1 MANIQKKYII
11 LSSIVVVLVVIL
23 ILTVTLK
30 NKGYSL
36 PKFKTINTQ
45 LIEITITRNGNE
57 TITIKFNDNKWIVND
72 KYNADVKAVESITNA
87 FNNIQPVELL
97 SRGSSEILDKYSLTD
112 NEALIVKAKDI
123 SSKEVRNIRFG
134 MKANFG
140 NLVYAQINNDKN
152 VYLIGNIPINPKDIF
167 DKTEDDLINKTISS
181 VKIDDINKITIS
193 YNNNSYTI
201 EKTDSTNWTKTWN
214 NKNLNQDDIY
224 TSLYFIANLRA
235 DGLIK
240 NEAQK
245 SNLLYKIEIYLLD
258 NKTLSYNIYS
268 KTDNYEIEL
277 VNDNNRYYLLESTF
291 QNLEFYYLIN
301 ISLFYIINI
310 VLS

>member
-11 LSSIVVVLVVIL
+11 LSSIVVVLAVIL

-36 PKFKTINTQ
+36 PQFKTINTQ
-45 LIEITITRNGNE
+45 LSEITITRNGNE

-72 KYNADVKAVESITNA
+72 KYNADFNAIESITNA

-97 SRGSSEILDKYSLTD
+97 SRGSDEILDKYRLSD

-181 VKIDDINKITIS
+181 VKIDDINKINIS
-193 YNNNSYTI
+193 YNNNLYTI

-214 NKNLNQDDIY
+214 NKNIDQNDIY
-224 TSLYFIANLRA
+224 TSLYSIANLEA

-240 NEAQK
+240 DNTQK

-258 NKTLSYNIYS
+258 NKTVSYNIYS

-277 VNDNNRYYLLESTF
+277 VNDNNRYYLLESSF
-291 QNLEFYYLIN
+291 QNLEEKIN
-301 ISLFYIINI
+301 DIIKN
-310 VLS
+310 

>member
-36 PKFKTINTQ
+36 PQFKTINTQ
-45 LIEITITRNGNE
+45 LSEITITRNGNE

-72 KYNADVKAVESITNA
+72 KYNADFNAIESITNA

-97 SRGSSEILDKYSLTD
+97 SRGSDEILDKYRLSD

-181 VKIDDINKITIS
+181 VKIDDINKINIS
-193 YNNNSYTI
+193 YNNNLYTI

-214 NKNLNQDDIY
+214 NKNIDQNDIY
-224 TSLYFIANLRA
+224 TSLYSIANLEA

-240 NEAQK
+240 DNTQK

-258 NKTLSYNIYS
+258 NKTVSYNIYS

-277 VNDNNRYYLLESTF
+277 VNDNNRYYLLESSF
-291 QNLEFYYLIN
+291 QNLEEKIN
-301 ISLFYIINI
+301 DIIKN
-310 VLS
+310 

>member
-45 LIEITITRNGNE
+45 LSEITITRNGNE

-72 KYNADVKAVESITNA
+72 KYNAYVKAVESITNA

-112 NEALIVKAKDI
+112 NEALIVKAKDA
-123 SSKEVRNIRFG
+123 SSKEVRNIKFG

-167 DKTEDDLINKTISS
+167 DKTEDDLINKTISF
-181 VKIDDINKITIS
+181 VRIDDINKITIS

-245 SNLLYKIEIYLLD
+245 SNLLYKIEIYLSD
-258 NKTLSYNIYS
+258 NKTVSYNIYS

-277 VNDNNRYYLLESTF
+277 VNDNNRYYLLESSF
-291 QNLEFYYLIN
+291 QNLEEKIN
-301 ISLFYIINI
+301 DIINN
-310 VLS
+310 

>member
-11 LSSIVVVLVVIL
+11 LSSIVVVLAVIL

-36 PKFKTINTQ
+36 PQFKTINTQ
-45 LIEITITRNGNE
+45 LSEITITRNGNE

-72 KYNADVKAVESITNA
+72 KYNADFNAIESITNA

-97 SRGSSEILDKYSLTD
+97 SRGSDEILDKYRLSD

-181 VKIDDINKITIS
+181 VKIDDINKINIS
-193 YNNNSYTI
+193 YNNNLYTI

-214 NKNLNQDDIY
+214 NKNIDQNDIY
-224 TSLYFIANLRA
+224 SSLYSIANLEA

-240 NEAQK
+240 DNTQK

-258 NKTLSYNIYS
+258 NKTVSYNIYS

-277 VNDNNRYYLLESTF
+277 VNDNNRYYLLESSF
-291 QNLEFYYLIN
+291 QNLEEKIN
-301 ISLFYIINI
+301 DIIKN
-310 VLS
+310 

>member
-11 LSSIVVVLVVIL
+11 LSSIVVVLAVIL

-36 PKFKTINTQ
+36 PQLKAINTQ
-45 LIEITITRNGNE
+45 LSEITITRNGNE
-57 TITIKFNDNKWIVND
+57 TITIKFNDNKWTVND
-72 KYNADVKAVESITNA
+72 KYNADTKAIESITNA

-97 SRGSSEILDKYSLTD
+97 SRGNTEILDKYSLTD
-112 NEALIVKAKDI
+112 NEALIVKAKDT
-123 SSKEVRNIRFG
+123 SSKEVRNIKFG

-140 NLVYAQINNDKN
+140 NLVYGQINNDKN
-152 VYLIGNIPINPKDIF
+152 VYLIGNTPINPKDIF

-181 VKIDDINKITIS
+181 VRIDDINKITIS
-193 YNNNSYTI
+193 YNNNSYTL

-214 NKNLNQDDIY
+214 NQNINQDDIY
-224 TSLYFIANLRA
+224 TSLYFIVNLRA

-240 NEAQK
+240 DNIQRA
-245 SNLLYKIEIYLLD
+245 NLLYKVEIYLSD
-258 NKTLSYNIYS
+258 GTTVNYNIYA

-277 VNDNNRYYLLESTF
+277 VNDDTRYYLLESSF
-291 QNLEFYYLIN
+291 QDLETKIN
-301 ISLFYIINI
+301 NIIQN
-310 VLS
+310 

>member
-11 LSSIVVVLVVIL
+11 LSSIVVVLSVIL

-36 PKFKTINTQ
+36 PQFKNINTQ
-45 LIEITITRNGNE
+45 LSEITITRDGNE
-57 TITIKFNDNKWIVND
+57 TITIKFNDNKWTVND

-97 SRGSSEILDKYSLTD
+97 SRGSDEILDKYSLTD
-112 NEALIVKAKDI
+112 NEALIVKAKDA
-123 SSKEVRNIRFG
+123 SSKEVRNIKFG

-152 VYLIGNIPINPKDIF
+152 VYLIGNTPINPKDIF

-201 EKTDSTNWTKTWN
+201 EKTDSTNWTKIWN
-214 NKNLNQDDIY
+214 NKNIDQNDIY
-224 TSLYFIANLRA
+224 TSIYSIANLEA

-245 SNLLYKIEIYLLD
+245 SNLLYKIEIYLSD
-258 NKTLSYNIYS
+258 NKTVSYNIYS

-277 VNDNNRYYLLESTF
+277 VNDNNRYYLLESSF
-291 QNLEFYYLIN
+291 QNLEEKIN
-301 ISLFYIINI
+301 NIIKN
-310 VLS
+310 

>member
-1 MANIQKKYII
+1 MANFQKKYII
-11 LSSIVVVLVVIL
+11 LSSIVVVLTVIL
-23 ILTVTLK
+23 ILTITLK

-36 PKFKTINTQ
+36 PQFKAINTQ
-45 LIEITITRNGNE
+45 LSEITITRNGNE
-57 TITIKFNDNKWIVND
+57 TITIKFNDNKWIIND
-72 KYNADVKAVESITNA
+72 KYNANINAVELITNA

-97 SRGSSEILDKYSLTD
+97 SRGNTEILDKYSLTD
-112 NEALIVKAKDI
+112 NEALIVKAKDS

-152 VYLIGNIPINPKDIF
+152 VYLIGNTPINPKDIF

-214 NKNLNQDDIY
+214 SKNVNQEDIY
-224 TSLYFIANLRA
+224 TSIYSIANLEA

-240 NEAQK
+240 NDDKQK
-245 SNLLYKIEIYLLD
+245 SNLLYKVEIYTSD
-258 NKTLSYNIYS
+258 NKTVNYNIYS

-291 QNLEFYYLIN
+291 QNLEEKIN
-301 ISLFYIINI
+301 NIIKN
-310 VLS
+310 

>member
-36 PKFKTINTQ
+36 PQFKTINTQ
-45 LIEITITRNGNE
+45 LSEITITRNGNE

-72 KYNADVKAVESITNA
+72 KYNADFNAIESITNA

-97 SRGSSEILDKYSLTD
+97 SRGSDEILDKYRLSD
-112 NEALIVKAKDI
+112 NEALIVKAKDS
-123 SSKEVRNIRFG
+123 SSKEVRNIKFG

-152 VYLIGNIPINPKDIF
+152 VYLIGNTPINPKDIF

-181 VKIDDINKITIS
+181 VKIDDINKIAIS

-214 NKNLNQDDIY
+214 NKNIDQNDIY
-224 TSLYFIANLRA
+224 TSLYSIANLEA

-240 NEAQK
+240 DNTQK

-258 NKTLSYNIYS
+258 NKTVSYNIYS

-277 VNDNNRYYLLESTF
+277 VNDNNRYYLLESSF
-291 QNLEFYYLIN
+291 QNLEEKIN
-301 ISLFYIINI
+301 DIIKN
-310 VLS
+310 

>member
-11 LSSIVVVLVVIL
+11 LSSIVVVLAIIL

-36 PKFKTINTQ
+36 PQFKTINAQ
-45 LIEITITRNGNE
+45 LSEITITRNGNE
-57 TITIKFNDNKWIVND
+57 TITIKFNDNKWTVND
-72 KYNADVKAVESITNA
+72 KYNADANAVESITNA

-97 SRGSSEILDKYSLTD
+97 SRGSDEILAKYSLTD
-112 NEALIVKAKDI
+112 NEALIVKAKDS
-123 SSKEVRNIRFG
+123 SSKEVRNIKFG

-152 VYLIGNIPINPKDIF
+152 VYLIGNTPINPKDIF

-181 VKIDDINKITIS
+181 VKIDDINKINIS
-193 YNNNSYTI
+193 YNNNLYTI

-214 NKNLNQDDIY
+214 NKNIDQNDIY
-224 TSLYFIANLRA
+224 TSLYSIANLEA

-240 NEAQK
+240 DNTQK

-258 NKTLSYNIYS
+258 NKTVSYNIYS

-277 VNDNNRYYLLESTF
+277 VNDNNRYYLLESSF
-291 QNLEFYYLIN
+291 QNLEEKIN
-301 ISLFYIINI
+301 DIIKN
-310 VLS
+310 

>member
-11 LSSIVVVLVVIL
+11 LSSIVVVLAVIL

-36 PKFKTINTQ
+36 PQFKTINAQ
-45 LIEITITRNGNE
+45 LSEITITRNGNE
-57 TITIKFNDNKWIVND
+57 TITIKFNDNKWTVND
-72 KYNADVKAVESITNA
+72 KYNADANAVESITNA

-97 SRGSSEILDKYSLTD
+97 SRGSDEILAKYSLTD
-112 NEALIVKAKDI
+112 NEALIVKAKDS
-123 SSKEVRNIRFG
+123 SSKEVRNIKFG

-152 VYLIGNIPINPKDIF
+152 VYLIGNTPINPKDIF

-181 VKIDDINKITIS
+181 VKIDDINKIAIS

-214 NKNLNQDDIY
+214 NKNIDQNDIY
-224 TSLYFIANLRA
+224 TSLYSIANLEA

-240 NEAQK
+240 DNTQK

-258 NKTLSYNIYS
+258 NKTVSYNIYS

-277 VNDNNRYYLLESTF
+277 VNDNNRYYLLESSF
-291 QNLEFYYLIN
+291 QNLMI
-301 ISLFYIINI
+301 
-310 VLS
+310 

>member
-11 LSSIVVVLVVIL
+11 LSSIVVVLAVIL

-36 PKFKTINTQ
+36 PQLKAINTQ
-45 LIEITITRNGNE
+45 LSEITITRNGNE

-97 SRGSSEILDKYSLTD
+97 SRGSSEVLDKYSLTD
-112 NEALIVKAKDI
+112 NEALIVKAKDS
-123 SSKEVRNIRFG
+123 SSKEVRNIKFG

-152 VYLIGNIPINPKDIF
+152 VYLIGNTPINPKDIF

-181 VKIDDINKITIS
+181 IKIDDINKITIS
-193 YNNNSYTI
+193 YNNNSYTL

-214 NKNLNQDDIY
+214 NKNVNQDDIY
-224 TSLYFIANLRA
+224 TSLYSIANLEA

-240 NEAQK
+240 DDSQK
-245 SNLLYKIEIYLLD
+245 SNLLYKIEIYLSD
-258 NKTLSYNIYS
+258 NKTVSYNIYS

-277 VNDNNRYYLLESTF
+277 LNDNNRYYLLESNF
-291 QNLEFYYLIN
+291 QNLEEKIN
-301 ISLFYIINI
+301 DIIKD
-310 VLS
+310 

>member
-45 LIEITITRNGNE
+45 LSEITITRNGNE

-112 NEALIVKAKDI
+112 NEALIIKAKDI

-181 VKIDDINKITIS
+181 VRIDDINKITIS

-214 NKNLNQDDIY
+214 NKNLNQNDIY
-224 TSLYFIANLRA
+224 TSLYSIANLEA

-240 NEAQK
+240 DNTQK

-258 NKTLSYNIYS
+258 NKNINYNIYS
-268 KTDNYEIEL
+268 KIDNYEIEL

-291 QNLEFYYLIN
+291 QNLEEKIN
-301 ISLFYIINI
+301 NIIKN
-310 VLS
+310 

>member
-11 LSSIVVVLVVIL
+11 LVVIL

-36 PKFKTINTQ
+36 PQFKTINTQ
-45 LIEITITRNGNE
+45 LSEITITRNGNE

-72 KYNADVKAVESITNA
+72 KYNADFNAIESITNA

-97 SRGSSEILDKYSLTD
+97 SRGSDEILDKYRLSD

-181 VKIDDINKITIS
+181 VKIDDINKINIS
-193 YNNNSYTI
+193 YNNNLYTI

-214 NKNLNQDDIY
+214 NKNIDQNDIY
-224 TSLYFIANLRA
+224 TSLYSIANLEA

-240 NEAQK
+240 DNTQK

-258 NKTLSYNIYS
+258 NKTVSYNIYS

-277 VNDNNRYYLLESTF
+277 VNDNNRYYLLESSF
-291 QNLEFYYLIN
+291 QNLEEKIN
-301 ISLFYIINI
+301 DIIKN
-310 VLS
+310 

>member
-11 LSSIVVVLVVIL
+11 LSSIVVVLAIIL

-36 PKFKTINTQ
+36 PQFKTINAQ
-45 LIEITITRNGNE
+45 LSEITITRNGNE
-57 TITIKFNDNKWIVND
+57 TITIKFNDNKWTVND
-72 KYNADVKAVESITNA
+72 KYNADANAVESITNA

-97 SRGSSEILDKYSLTD
+97 SRGSDEILAKYSLTD
-112 NEALIVKAKDI
+112 NEALIVKAKDS
-123 SSKEVRNIRFG
+123 SSKEVRNIKFG

-152 VYLIGNIPINPKDIF
+152 VYLIGNTPINPKDIF

-181 VKIDDINKITIS
+181 VKIDDINKIAIS

-214 NKNLNQDDIY
+214 NKNIDQNDIY
-224 TSLYFIANLRA
+224 TSLYSIANLEA

-240 NEAQK
+240 DNTQK

-258 NKTLSYNIYS
+258 NKTVSYNIYS

-277 VNDNNRYYLLESTF
+277 VNDNNRYYLLESSF
-291 QNLEFYYLIN
+291 QNLEEKIN
-301 ISLFYIINI
+301 DIIKN
-310 VLS
+310 

>member
-11 LSSIVVVLVVIL
+11 LSSIVVVLAVIL

-36 PKFKTINTQ
+36 PQFKTINTK
-45 LIEITITRNGNE
+45 LSEITITRNGNE

-72 KYNADVKAVESITNA
+72 KYNADFNAIESITNA

-97 SRGSSEILDKYSLTD
+97 SRGSDEILDKYRLSD

-152 VYLIGNIPINPKDIF
+152 VYLIGNTPINPKDIF

-181 VKIDDINKITIS
+181 VKIDDINKIAIS

-214 NKNLNQDDIY
+214 NKNIDQNDIY
-224 TSLYFIANLRA
+224 TSLYSIANLEA

-240 NEAQK
+240 DNTQK

-258 NKTLSYNIYS
+258 NKTVSYNIYS

-277 VNDNNRYYLLESTF
+277 VNDNNRYYLLESSF
-291 QNLEFYYLIN
+291 QNLEEKIN
-301 ISLFYIINI
+301 DIIKN
-310 VLS
+310 

>member
-36 PKFKTINTQ
+36 PQFKTINTQ
-45 LIEITITRNGNE
+45 LSEITITRNGNE

-72 KYNADVKAVESITNA
+72 KYNADFNAIESITNA

-97 SRGSSEILDKYSLTD
+97 SRGSDEILDKYRLSD

-167 DKTEDDLINKTISS
+167 DETEDDLINKTISS
-181 VKIDDINKITIS
+181 VKIDDINKINIS
-193 YNNNSYTI
+193 YNNNLYTI

-214 NKNLNQDDIY
+214 NKNIDQNDIY
-224 TSLYFIANLRA
+224 TSLYSIANLEA

-240 NEAQK
+240 DNTQK

-258 NKTLSYNIYS
+258 NKTVSYNIYS

-277 VNDNNRYYLLESTF
+277 VNDNNRYYLLESSF
-291 QNLEFYYLIN
+291 QNLEEKIN
-301 ISLFYIINI
+301 DIIKN
-310 VLS
+310 

>member
-11 LSSIVVVLVVIL
+11 LSSIVVVLAVIL

-36 PKFKTINTQ
+36 PQLKSINTQ
-45 LIEITITRNGNE
+45 LSEITITRNGNE
-57 TITIKFNDNKWIVND
+57 TITIKFNDNKWTVND
-72 KYNADVKAVESITNA
+72 KYNADTKTIESITNA

-112 NEALIVKAKDI
+112 SEALIVKAKDS
-123 SSKEVRNIRFG
+123 SSKEVRNIKFG

-152 VYLIGNIPINPKDIF
+152 VYLIGNTPINPKNIF

-193 YNNNSYTI
+193 YNNNSYTL
-201 EKTDSTNWTKTWN
+201 EKPDSTNWTKTWN
-214 NKNLNQDDIY
+214 NQNINQNDIY
-224 TSLYFIANLRA
+224 TSIYSIANLDA

-240 NEAQK
+240 DDTQK
-245 SNLLYKIEIYLLD
+245 SNLLYKIDIYLSEG
-258 NKTLSYNIYS
+258 KTVSYNIYS

-277 VNDNNRYYLLESTF
+277 VNDNNRYYLLESSF
-291 QNLEFYYLIN
+291 KNLEEKIN
-301 ISLFYIINI
+301 DIIKN
-310 VLS
+310 

>member
-11 LSSIVVVLVVIL
+11 LSSIVVVLAIIL
-23 ILTVTLK
+23 ILTITLK

-45 LIEITITRNGNE
+45 LSEITITRNGNE

-72 KYNADVKAVESITNA
+72 KYNADFNAIESITNA

-97 SRGSSEILDKYSLTD
+97 SRGSDEILDKYRLSD

-152 VYLIGNIPINPKDIF
+152 VYLIGNTPINPKDIF

-193 YNNNSYTI
+193 YNNNLYTI

-214 NKNLNQDDIY
+214 NKNIDQNDIY

-277 VNDNNRYYLLESTF
+277 VNDNNRYYLLESSF
-291 QNLEFYYLIN
+291 QNLEEKIN
-301 ISLFYIINI
+301 DIINN
-310 VLS
+310 

>member
-11 LSSIVVVLVVIL
+11 LSSIVVVLAVIL

-36 PKFKTINTQ
+36 PQFKTINAQ
-45 LIEITITRNGNE
+45 LSEITITRNGNE
-57 TITIKFNDNKWIVND
+57 TITIKFNDNKWTVND
-72 KYNADVKAVESITNA
+72 KYNADANAVESITNA

-97 SRGSSEILDKYSLTD
+97 SRGSDEILAKYSLTD
-112 NEALIVKAKDI
+112 NEALIVKAKDS
-123 SSKEVRNIRFG
+123 SSKEVRNIKFG

-152 VYLIGNIPINPKDIF
+152 VYLIGNTPINPKDIF

-181 VKIDDINKITIS
+181 VKIDDINKIAIS
-193 YNNNSYTI
+193 YNNNSYII

-214 NKNLNQDDIY
+214 NKNIDQNDIY
-224 TSLYFIANLRA
+224 SSLYSIANLEA

-240 NEAQK
+240 DNAQTK
-245 SNLLYKIEIYLLD
+245 SNLLYKVEIYTSD
-258 NKTLSYNIYS
+258 NKTVSYNIYS

-277 VNDNNRYYLLESTF
+277 VNDNNRYYLLESSF
-291 QNLEFYYLIN
+291 QNLEEKIN
-301 ISLFYIINI
+301 DIIKN
-310 VLS
+310 

>member
-11 LSSIVVVLVVIL
+11 LSSIVVVLTIIL
-23 ILTVTLK
+23 ILTITLK

-36 PKFKTINTQ
+36 PQFKAINTQ
-45 LIEITITRNGNE
+45 LSEISITRNSNE
-57 TITIKFNDNKWIVND
+57 TITLKFNDDKWIVND
-72 KYNADVKAVESITNA
+72 KYNANVNAVEAITNA

-97 SRGSSEILDKYSLTD
+97 SRGNSEILDKYSLTD
-112 NEALIVKAKDI
+112 NEALIVKAKDS

-181 VKIDDINKITIS
+181 VKIDDINKISIS

-214 NKNLNQDDIY
+214 SQNANQNDIY
-224 TSLYFIANLRA
+224 SSLYSIANLEA

-240 NEAQK
+240 DDIQK
-245 SNLLYKIEIYLLD
+245 SNLLYNIEIYLSD
-258 NKTLSYNIYS
+258 GKTVNYNIYS
-268 KTDNYEIEL
+268 KSNNYEIEL
-277 VNDNNRYYLLESTF
+277 VNDNNRYYLLESNF
-291 QNLEFYYLIN
+291 QNLEEKIN
-301 ISLFYIINI
+301 DIIKN
-310 VLS
+310 

>member
-11 LSSIVVVLVVIL
+11 LSSIVVVLAIIL
-23 ILTVTLK
+23 ILTITLK

-45 LIEITITRNGNE
+45 LSEITITRNGNE

-97 SRGSSEILDKYSLTD
+97 SRGSDEILDKYRLSD

-152 VYLIGNIPINPKDIF
+152 VYLIGNTPINPKDIF

-193 YNNNSYTI
+193 YNNNLYTI

-214 NKNLNQDDIY
+214 NKNIDQNDIY

-277 VNDNNRYYLLESTF
+277 VNDNNRYYLLESSF
-291 QNLEFYYLIN
+291 QNLEEKIN
-301 ISLFYIINI
+301 DIINN
-310 VLS
+310 

>member
-1 MANIQKKYII
+1 MENIQKKYII
-11 LSSIVVVLVVIL
+11 LSSIVVVLAVIL

-36 PKFKTINTQ
+36 PQFKTINTQ
-45 LIEITITRNGNE
+45 LSEITITRNGNE
-57 TITIKFNDNKWIVND
+57 TITIKFNDNKWTVND
-72 KYNADVKAVESITNA
+72 KYNADANAVESITNA

-97 SRGSSEILDKYSLTD
+97 SRGSDEILAKYSLTD
-112 NEALIVKAKDI
+112 NEALIVKAKDS

-152 VYLIGNIPINPKDIF
+152 VYLIGNTPINPKDIF

-181 VKIDDINKITIS
+181 VKIDDINKIAIS

-214 NKNLNQDDIY
+214 NKNIDQNDIY
-224 TSLYFIANLRA
+224 TSLYSIANLEA

-240 NEAQK
+240 DNTQK

-258 NKTLSYNIYS
+258 NKTVSYNIYS

-277 VNDNNRYYLLESTF
+277 VNDNNRYYLLESSF
-291 QNLEFYYLIN
+291 QNLEEKIN
-301 ISLFYIINI
+301 DIIKN
-310 VLS
+310 

>member
-1 MANIQKKYII
+1 MANFQKKYII
-11 LSSIVVVLVVIL
+11 LSSIVVVLTVIL
-23 ILTVTLK
+23 ILTITLK

-36 PKFKTINTQ
+36 PQFKAINTQ
-45 LIEITITRNGNE
+45 LSEITITRNGNE
-57 TITIKFNDNKWIVND
+57 TITIKFNDNKWIIND
-72 KYNADVKAVESITNA
+72 KYNANINAVELITNA

-97 SRGSSEILDKYSLTD
+97 SRGNTEILDKYSLTD
-112 NEALIVKAKDI
+112 NEALIVKAKDS

-152 VYLIGNIPINPKDIF
+152 VYLIGNTPINPKDIF

-214 NKNLNQDDIY
+214 SKNVNQEDIY
-224 TSLYFIANLRA
+224 TSIYSIANLEA

-240 NEAQK
+240 NDDKQK
-245 SNLLYKIEIYLLD
+245 SNLLYKVEIYTSD
-258 NKTLSYNIYS
+258 NKTVNYNIYS

-277 VNDNNRYYLLESTF
+277 LNDNNRYYLLESNF
-291 QNLEFYYLIN
+291 QNLEEKIN
-301 ISLFYIINI
+301 DIIKD
-310 VLS
+310 